1 MKKLLAKAK
10 EAVGI
15 ESSGKSFS
23 DEMKVASE
31 EGALAKR
38 LVTDLHAKLDRQ
50 VRLLEQMQ
58 AIGTAF
64 RESFADSGASL
75 MLHNA
80 KLAAQ
85 CNASAEW
92 QVSVNARN
100 QPSPIPLISIFFISG
115 EIG

>member
-38 LVTDLHAKLDRQ
+38 LVTDLHAKLDRH

-58 AIGTAF
+58 ALGASLG
-64 RESFADSGASL
+64 ESFADAGTSL
-75 MLHNA
+75 TPHSA
-80 KLAAQ
+80 KLAAH
-85 CNASAEW
+85 CTASAEW
-92 QVSVNARN
+92 QVRLSFVKFL
-100 QPSPIPLISIFFISG
+100 SFFFFFFLSKTKTK
-115 EIG
+115 